1 MFRISKLTDYS
12 TVVMSYLAREP
23 DKTHNARDIMAH
35 TSIALPTISKILKM
49 LARAGLLRSHRGM
62 NGGYSLALPPAQ
74 ISIAQILAAMEGHL
88 GLTECSTHNS
98 HCSIESLCHIR
109 NNWRSITHLV
119 HDALTN
125 ITLADMAESHPAIQ
139 FRLQRYEVTSS

>member
-49 LARAGLLRSHRGM
+49 LAKAGLLRSHRGM
-62 NGGYSLALPPAQ
+62 NGGYSLALLPTQTLVFKIHLLSVKPA
-74 ISIAQILAAMEGHL
+74 AAA
-88 GLTECSTHNS
+88 TATPTATTPATTTST
-98 HCSIESLCHIR
+98 
-109 NNWRSITHLV
+109 T
-119 HDALTN
+119 T
-125 ITLADMAESHPAIQ
+125 ADTTTPAK
-139 FRLQRYEVTSS
+139 S